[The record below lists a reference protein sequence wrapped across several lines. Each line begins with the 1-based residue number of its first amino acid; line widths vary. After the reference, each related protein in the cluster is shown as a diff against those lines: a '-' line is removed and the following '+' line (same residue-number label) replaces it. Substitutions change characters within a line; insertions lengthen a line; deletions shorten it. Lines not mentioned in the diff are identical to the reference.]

1 MKFIQNL
8 FQNYTI
14 HIDNYRKL
22 FQKVSG
28 AVVTELIELLA
39 RVCVSFISQRIGLSH
54 SMRLSF
60 KSANFWVA
68 K

>member
-14 HIDNYRKL
+14 HIDIYRKL

-39 RVCVSFISQRIGLSH
+39 RVCVSFISQRIGLFS
-54 SMRLSF
+54 
-60 KSANFWVA
+60 
-68 K
+68 